1 MPILGGTRFRDVRL
15 LYFFLSRPERGGVEA
30 DSIFLDGFL
39 FFLTEILKHAERG
52 VATSFWATQKDI

>member
-15 LYFFLSRPERGGVEA
+15 LYFFLFRPERGGGRGRF
-30 DSIFLDGFL
+30 DLSGWLFIFS
-39 FFLTEILKHAERG
+39 TEILKHAERG